1 MSELW
6 NIYKDGRQ
14 IGPLTASDIR
24 RGLREGEFDPFD
36 LVARDGSNLRRE
48 LVEVDE
54 LFFTSQV
61 VYGNDAAASTA
72 DMQAVTQELSR
83 SKATASGF
91 LPSKIGVTPK
101 ADDQLKTLEPR
112 PASPMLGQG
121 HLALADQGATVP
133 SLASSPHPRPMRR
146 QRNPKHFLLMN
157 SVGRVLGPMSAT
169 EVQSLYFRGVLA
181 NDVVV
186 MRPGSEAKIKLSR
199 FISVLSG
206 NRGSK
211 TQMQGAHP
219 VTGVLG
225 LLGQNR
231 QRMIFSTTPFGL
243 QPMAAM
249 ALIAAFMLFL
259 ASGLLLIE
267 HKTGKLS
274 ALADKMTHRSTTA
287 APLGKTGGQNTRRKT
302 PAKTV
307 TLPLPEANKGIP
319 ALAPTNPNPAGA
331 SPRSAAATQAAAQAA
346 FIAADGP
353 ATLTPEPAAP
363 AAEAKSRPKTPKN
376 KPHVRQR
383 AAAKSR
389 AHARW
394 RDAKPKSDALP
405 RGN

>member
-6 NIYKDGRQ
+6 NIFKDGRQ
-14 IGPLTASDIR
+14 IGPLTAGDIR

-36 LVARDGSNLRRE
+36 LVAREGSNLRRE

-61 VYGNDAAASTA
+61 IYGNDAASSTA
-72 DMQAVTQELSR
+72 QMQAETQELSK
-83 SKATASGF
+83 SKAPVFGF
-91 LPSKIGVTPK
+91 QPSKIGVTPK
-101 ADDQLKTLEPR
+101 AADHLKTQEPR
-112 PASPMLGQG
+112 AASPMLGQG
-121 HLALADQGATVP
+121 HLALADQGATAP
-133 SLASSPHPRPMRR
+133 SLASSPRPISVRR

-206 NRGSK
+206 NRSSK
-211 TQMQGAHP
+211 AQMQGAHP
-219 VTGVLG
+219 VSGILG
-225 LLGQNR
+225 LLGPNR
-231 QRMIFSTTPFGL
+231 QRMIFSTSPFGL
-243 QPMAAM
+243 QPMVAM
-249 ALIAAFMLFL
+249 ALIAAFTLFL

-287 APLGKTGGQNTRRKT
+287 TPVAKTGNQNTRRKP
-302 PAKTV
+302 PAKTASQ
-307 TLPLPEANKGIP
+307 PLPEANKGMP
-319 ALAPTNPNPAGA
+319 APPPTNP
-331 SPRSAAATQAAAQAA
+331 SAAPPGSAAETQAAVQAA

-353 ATLTPEPAAP
+353 AAVTPEPVVP
-363 AAEAKSRPKTPKN
+363 AAEAKPRTKTHKN
-376 KPHVRQR
+376 KLHVRQR
-383 AAAKSR
+383 PAAKSR
-389 AHARW
+389 VHARW
-394 RDAKPKSDALP
+394 QDAKPKSDALP

>member
-36 LVARDGSNLRRE
+36 LVAREGSNLRRE

-61 VYGNDAAASTA
+61 VYGNDAASSTA
-72 DMQAVTQELSR
+72 QMQAVTQELSK
-83 SKATASGF
+83 SKAQVSGF
-91 LPSKIGVTPK
+91 QPSKIGVAPK
-101 ADDQLKTLEPR
+101 ADDQIKTQEPR
-112 PASPMLGQG
+112 PTSPMLGQG

-133 SLASSPHPRPMRR
+133 SLASSTRPRPVRR

-206 NRGSK
+206 NRSSK
-211 TQMQGAHP
+211 AQTQGAHP
-219 VTGVLG
+219 VTGILA
-225 LLGQNR
+225 LLAPNR
-231 QRMIFSTTPFGL
+231 QRMIFSTSPFGL
-243 QPMAAM
+243 QPMATV

-259 ASGLLLIE
+259 ATGLLLIE

-274 ALADKMTHRSTTA
+274 ALADRLTHRSPTTTPA
-287 APLGKTGGQNTRRKT
+287 GKIGGQNTHRKP
-302 PAKTV
+302 PAKTAS
-307 TLPLPEANKGIP
+307 LPLPEANKGMT
-319 ALAPTNPNPAGA
+319 APPPTKPTAA
-331 SPRSAAATQAAAQAA
+331 APRSAAETQAAVQAA

-353 ATLTPEPAAP
+353 AAVTPEPVAP
-363 AAEAKSRPKTPKN
+363 AAEAKSRAKTHKN

-383 AAAKSR
+383 PAAKSR
-389 AHARW
+389 AHTRW

>member
-36 LVARDGSNLRRE
+36 LVAREGSNLRRE

-61 VYGNDAAASTA
+61 IYGNDAASSTA
-72 DMQAVTQELSR
+72 QMQAATLELSE
-83 SKATASGF
+83 SKAPVSGF
-91 LPSKIGVTPK
+91 QPSKIGVAPK
-101 ADDQLKTLEPR
+101 ADDDPKTQGPR

-121 HLALADQGATVP
+121 HLALADQGATAP
-133 SLASSPHPRPMRR
+133 SLASAPSPKPVRR

-157 SVGRVLGPMSAT
+157 SIGRVLGPMSAT

-186 MRPGSEAKIKLSR
+186 MRPGSEAKIKLNR

-206 NRGSK
+206 NHGSK
-211 TQMQGAHP
+211 AQIQGAHP
-219 VTGVLG
+219 VTGILG

-231 QRMIFSTTPFGL
+231 QRMIFGTSPFGL
-243 QPMAAM
+243 QPMVAM
-249 ALIAAFMLFL
+249 ALIAAFTLSL
-259 ASGLLLIE
+259 ATGLLLIE

-274 ALADKMTHRSTTA
+274 ALADKITNRSTTSSTG
-287 APLGKTGGQNTRRKT
+287 GKTGNQNARRKP
-302 PAKTV
+302 PAKTAS
-307 TLPLPEANKGIP
+307 LPLPETNKGMP
-319 ALAPTNPNPAGA
+319 VPPPTNPVGA
-331 SPRSAAATQAAAQAA
+331 SPRSAAETQAAVQAA
-346 FIAADGP
+346 FITADGP
-353 ATLTPEPAAP
+353 AAATPVPVVPAAQ
-363 AAEAKSRPKTPKN
+363 AKSRANTQKN

-383 AAAKSR
+383 PAAKSR

-394 RDAKPKSDALP
+394 QGAKPKSDALP